1 MKESLLPQCY
11 CEYPM
16 SGPPNQILLVTPVW
30 NDAARLAEFGATLAT
45 ALAASPLAVRWVIAD
60 DGSRAGEHA
69 RLTELKNAFAL
80 VFAGVELHFAA
91 HHRGKG
97 AVVREAWALAP
108 GAAWLAFVDADGSV
122 TAAGMLDLIALAVA
136 AESSVLG
143 IRKRT
148 ATTAVVVSWWRGLAH
163 RGYLFA
169 ADLLLDLQCE
179 DPQCGAKIL
188 HGADY
193 RRIAPSLVEHG
204 LAFDS
209 ELLCSLKRDGASWRE
224 IPVNWIQKKGGRV
237 HPLRDAWGMLASL
250 LRIRQKLARGR

>member
-136 AESSVLG
+136 AEAAAPSTQPSTEYSPPRRTMLATPS
-143 IRKRT
+143 IRSRKRGD
-148 ATTAVVVSWWRGLAH
+148 VSTSGR
-163 RGYLFA
+163 
-169 ADLLLDLQCE
+169 
-179 DPQCGAKIL
+179 K
-188 HGADY
+188 
-193 RRIAPSLVEHG
+193 SLPR
-204 LAFDS
+204 S
-209 ELLCSLKRDGASWRE
+209 
-224 IPVNWIQKKGGRV
+224 
-237 HPLRDAWGMLASL
+237 LAS
-250 LRIRQKLARGR
+250 ANGR